1 MAKKRLDP
9 KAKAKRQKII
19 AGVGF
24 VLLIGVLAIQVPRT
38 MKMLN
43 PPPAA
48 ASSDTPVSTSTTNPE
63 GTVATPVGDL
73 TLVDPPLVPSADA
86 AAVHGQLVSFEL
98 FTSKDP
104 FVPQVKAEEGD
115 AGTVPDAGVPLPPAV
130 AAPGLP
136 PDVAVPDTGSTPPST
151 GGSGSGSSSG
161 SGSGSGSTGGSAE
174 LTAATI
180 SVNGVEEAVQ
190 AGKDFPADDP
200 LFTLVSVG
208 ASSVEIAVAGGSYKD
223 GAATVTLVKG
233 KTLTLMNTT
242 DGARYEIRLVS
253 VGASAA
259 AE

>member
-9 KAKAKRQKII
+9 QAKAKRQKII

-48 ASSDTPVSTSTTNPE
+48 APSDTPVSTSTTNPD

-115 AGTVPDAGVPLPPAV
+115 PGTVPDAGVPLPPAV

-151 GGSGSGSSSG
+151 GGSGSGS
-161 SGSGSGSTGGSAE
+161 GSTGGSAE

-190 AGKDFPADDP
+190 VGKDFPADDP

-208 ASSVEIAVAGGSYKD
+208 ASSVEIAVAGGSYND

-242 DGARYEIRLVS
+242 DGARYEISLVS
-253 VGASAA
+253 VGAPEATTP
-259 AE
+259 

>member
-43 PPPAA
+43 PPAA
-48 ASSDTPVSTSTTNPE
+48 APADASVSTSTTSPQ

-86 AAVHGQLVSFEL
+86 AAVNGQLVSFEL

-104 FVPQVKAEEGD
+104 FVPQVKAEENEGD
-115 AGTVPDAGVPLPPAV
+115 PGSAPDGGVPLPPDV
-130 AAPGLP
+130 GTPGLP
-136 PDVAVPDTGSTPPST
+136 PDVAPPDTGSTPPSS
-151 GGSGSGSSSG
+151 GGSGSGSS
-161 SGSGSGSTGGSAE
+161 GGSAD
-174 LTAATI
+174 LSAATI
-180 SVNGVEEAVQ
+180 SVNGVEEAVS

-200 LFTLVSVG
+200 LFTLVSVS
-208 ASSVEIAVAGGSYKD
+208 ATSVEIAVAGGSYKD

-253 VGASAA
+253 VGSPEASTTP
-259 AE
+259 

>member
-9 KAKAKRQKII
+9 QAKAKRQKII
-19 AGVGF
+19 AIGGF

-48 ASSDTPVSTSTTNPE
+48 APSDASVSTTTPSPE

-73 TLVDPPLVPSADA
+73 TLVEPPLVPSADA
-86 AAVHGQLVSFEL
+86 AAVDGQLVSFEL

-104 FVPQVKAEEGD
+104 FVPQVKAAENEGD
-115 AGTVPDAGVPLPPAV
+115 AGSASDGGVPLPPDV
-130 AAPGLP
+130 ATPGLP
-136 PDVAVPDTGSTPPST
+136 PDVAAPDTGSTPPS
-151 GGSGSGSSSG
+151 SG
-161 SGSGSGSTGGSAE
+161 GSGSGSTGGSAD

-180 SVNGVEEAVQ
+180 SVNGVQEAVLV
-190 AGKDFPADDP
+190 GKDFPADDP

-208 ASSVEIAVAGGSYKD
+208 ATSVEIAVAGGSYND
-223 GAATVTLVKG
+223 GTATVTLVKG

-253 VGASAA
+253 VGAPTP
-259 AE
+259 

>member
-19 AGVGF
+19 AIGGF

-48 ASSDTPVSTSTTNPE
+48 APPDSAVSTSTSPE

-104 FVPQVKAEEGD
+104 FVPQVKAEESD
-115 AGTVPDAGVPLPPAV
+115 PATVPDGGIPLPPDV

-136 PDVAVPDTGSTPPST
+136 PDVAPPDTGGTPPST
-151 GGSGSGSSSG
+151 GGSGSGSGSS
-161 SGSGSGSTGGSAE
+161 GGSAE
-174 LTAATI
+174 LSAAMI

-190 AGKDFPADDP
+190 VGKDFPADDP

-253 VGASAA
+253 VGAPEASATP
-259 AE
+259 